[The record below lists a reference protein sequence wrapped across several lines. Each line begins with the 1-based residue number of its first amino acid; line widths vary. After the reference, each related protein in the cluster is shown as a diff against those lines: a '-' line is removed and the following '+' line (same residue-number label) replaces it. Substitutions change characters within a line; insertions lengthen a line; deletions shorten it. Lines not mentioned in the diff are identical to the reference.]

1 MQKKLLAALLGAVLV
16 VPVVAHAEGSYFKV
30 DVGQSKYKDDSP
42 SENETAASLA
52 YGFAIDK
59 NFGVEV
65 GYINFGKL
73 KNFVEE
79 EPSRTYQQQAFYLAG
94 VGSYPLT
101 DALSAT
107 GKLGIAVNRQEWKVS
122 EPDLI
127 EAHTETKTR
136 AMIGLGLAYNF
147 TKEVAGTLEYQ
158 YFGKASEIK
167 VSAITVGVKYGF

>member
-1 MQKKLLAALLGAVLV
+1 MQKKLLAALLGAVLI
-16 VPVVAHAEGSYFKV
+16 VPVAAHAEGSYFKV
-30 DVGQSKYKDDSP
+30 DVGQSKYKDDFI
-42 SENETAASLA
+42 SENETATSLA

-59 NFGVEV
+59 NFGVEL

-79 EPSRTYQQQAFYLAG
+79 EPSRTYQQQAFYVAG

-101 DALSAT
+101 DALFAT
-107 GKLGIAVNRQEWKVS
+107 GKLGLAVNRQEWKIA

-127 EAHTETKTR
+127 DQHAESKTR
-136 AMIGLGLAYNF
+136 VMVGLGLAYNF

-158 YFGKASEIK
+158 YFGKANEIK
-167 VSAITVGVKYGF
+167 VSAITVGIKYGF